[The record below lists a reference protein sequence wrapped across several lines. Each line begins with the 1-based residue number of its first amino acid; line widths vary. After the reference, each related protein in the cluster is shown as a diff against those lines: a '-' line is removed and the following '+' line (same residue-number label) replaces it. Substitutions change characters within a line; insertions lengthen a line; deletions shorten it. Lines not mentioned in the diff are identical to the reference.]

1 MNDNFDRAIARIA
14 RRNAIRFFAVRF
26 ALWSIVAA
34 CLWVLWK

>member
-1 MNDNFDRAIARIA
+1 MTDDFDRHVARIA

-34 CLWVLWK
+34 CLWRLWK